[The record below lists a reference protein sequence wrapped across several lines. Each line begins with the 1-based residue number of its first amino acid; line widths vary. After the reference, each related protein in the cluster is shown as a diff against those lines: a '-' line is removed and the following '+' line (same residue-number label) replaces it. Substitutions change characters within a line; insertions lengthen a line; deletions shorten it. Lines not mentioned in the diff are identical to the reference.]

1 MEPVTSV
8 LLARNQEPDGL
19 RKMAVASVA
28 LHVVALAVLVV
39 MPMLSSSR
47 PRDDASQVMTI
58 SLGGGAPGPAAGGLN
73 PLGGRPVQTAEP
85 APKPEAVRPPAKNA
99 PEMTVPVPKG
109 RPAPKTPA
117 KTGLEEGE
125 GAQPTR
131 GAEVK
136 QGRAFGDT
144 GAEGTGFGL
153 ATGGMGGE
161 GSYLDVGNF
170 CCPDYLTAMTTRIRS
185 HWVERQ
191 VYAGEVLV
199 KFTIVRDGLITGVE
213 VERQSGILALDNAA
227 LRAVMTTSRLA
238 PLPSA
243 FSGDHL
249 TVHLRFVYTR

>member
-8 LLARNQEPDGL
+8 LLARSQEPDGL

-28 LHVVALAVLVV
+28 LHVVAIVALVV
-39 MPMLSSSR
+39 VPILSSSR
-47 PRDDASQVMTI
+47 QRDDTSQVMTI

-73 PLGGRPVQTAEP
+73 PLAARPVQTVEP
-85 APKPEAVRPPAKNA
+85 APKPEAVRPPAKTA
-99 PEMTVPVPKG
+99 PELTVPVPKG
-109 RPAPKTPA
+109 KPAPKTPA
-117 KTGLEEGE
+117 KAEVEEGE
-125 GAQPTR
+125 GQQPTR

-144 GAEGTGFGL
+144 GSEGMGFGL

-170 CCPDYLTAMTTRIRS
+170 CCPEYLTTMTSRIRS
-185 HWVERQ
+185 HWVDRQ
-191 VYAGEVLV
+191 VYAGEVFV
-199 KFTIVRDGLITGVE
+199 KFTILRDGVITGVE